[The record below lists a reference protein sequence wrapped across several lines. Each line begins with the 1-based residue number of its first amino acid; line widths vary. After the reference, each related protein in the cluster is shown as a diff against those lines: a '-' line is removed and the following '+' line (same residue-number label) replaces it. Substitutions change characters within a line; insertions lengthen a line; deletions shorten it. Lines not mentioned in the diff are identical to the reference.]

1 MFDIKDIGNGPIVE
15 QKSASPFVNKTWI
28 KKKKKIQLD
37 LNNKY
42 HFFFEERPIIKYN
55 FRMGIRGKINRDF

>member
-1 MFDIKDIGNGPIVE
+1 MDL
-15 QKSASPFVNKTWI
+15 

>member
-42 HFFFEERPIIKYN
+42 HFFLRN
-55 FRMGIRGKINRDF
+55 DL